1 MRPDSEAE
9 FLAGTAVD
17 EAVLHHPVRFPR
29 PREVLATGQAPLSEA

>member
-17 EAVLHHPVRFPR
+17 EGVLRHLVRFPR
-29 PREVLATGQAPLSEA
+29 PREDPATGQAPLSEA